1 MKWMYPSIAWH
12 SARFETTGSMLL
24 FAVVVLWFFSN
35 TLYNFALKA
44 VLQGGESATT
54 GLFVL
59 LVLSGQYTLLS
70 IICSMIRKVETTTGH
85 LSLTGGFEAKDFM
98 LLLLG
103 LIATTAADVGTI
115 GVYLSSSLSLA
126 QAIKSLEPFFLLGW
140 NILLRQK
147 TYCRESI
154 FAVHVVILGIL
165 LASYNDPTFS
175 AVGVAFGIAGSLGT
189 TLRATLASW
198 YCDRGGCMY
207 SFIWVTSV
215 VLLSPCLIMVAF
227 VFHPFSSSLAP
238 VVKHAMLVAFL
249 YSLYFTASYTV
260 LARTQA
266 MHHGVLN
273 IGKRAFVVLS
283 AYLFG
288 LETLNEKV
296 VFGLGVSTIG
306 MLMYAETKQNFHERM
321 SVKSLEIVCGEMLSW
336 LSASHVWIVHLLRW
350 TICSIATIICVT
362 AVKYCK
368 DLLILFWQNFAVRQF
383 L

>member
-1 MKWMYPSIAWH
+1 MTS
-12 SARFETTGSMLL
+12 
-24 FAVVVLWFFSN
+24 
-35 TLYNFALKA
+35 
-44 VLQGGESATT
+44 
-54 GLFVL
+54 LFVL

-70 IICSMIRKVETTTGH
+70 VICFMIRKVERTGH
-85 LSLTGGFEAKDFM
+85 LSLHGGFGAKNFM

-103 LIATTAADVGTI
+103 LFASTAADVGTI

-126 QAIKSLEPFFLLGW
+126 QAIKCLEPFFLLGW

-154 FAVHVVILGIL
+154 FAVHVVMLGVL

-175 AVGVAFGIAGSLGT
+175 AVGVACGIAGSLGT

-207 SFIWVTSV
+207 SFLWVTSV
-215 VLLSPCLIMVAF
+215 VLLFPCLSMVAY

-260 LARTQA
+260 LARTHA

-296 VFGLGVSTIG
+296 VVGLGVSTIG

-321 SVKSLEIVCGEMLSW
+321 SVKSLEFVCGEVLPC

-350 TICSIATIICVT
+350 IICSIATFICVS
-362 AVKYCK
+362 AVKYCR
-368 DLLILFWQNFAVRQF
+368 DILILFWQRFAVRPF